1 MLGRCLTVNGF
12 MRRSGELTGQAAAIR
27 LWSIFERFVQNFL
40 RIRFTTI
47 LIQFGGVVISGM
59 AKKGRA

>member
-1 MLGRCLTVNGF
+1 MNGF